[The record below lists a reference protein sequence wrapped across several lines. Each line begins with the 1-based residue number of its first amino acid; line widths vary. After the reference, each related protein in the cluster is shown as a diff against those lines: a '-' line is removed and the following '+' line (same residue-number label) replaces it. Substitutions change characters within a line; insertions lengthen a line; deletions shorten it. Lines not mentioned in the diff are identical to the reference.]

1 MSISNISS
9 ATNPFLTSMQ
19 SGIKQRNSDFS
30 ALGQALNTGDLS
42 GAQQAFAA
50 FQSDQQ
56 NLFSILQSQSSQQSN
71 LQNGG
76 TQQGNPLQA
85 LQQALS
91 SGDLSG
97 AQQAFAALQQTM
109 THGHHHHHHGGG
121 VQNSTQSASLTST
134 GSDSDNDGDGNG
146 NGSSSIGGI
155 DVKA

>member
-30 ALGQALNTGDLS
+30 ALGQTLNT
-42 GAQQAFAA
+42 
-50 FQSDQQ
+50 
-56 NLFSILQSQSSQQSN
+56 
-71 LQNGG
+71 
-76 TQQGNPLQA
+76 
-85 LQQALS
+85 
-91 SGDLSG
+91 GDLSG

-134 GSDSDNDGDGNG
+134 GSDSDNDGLIGDAGEAFGAYLTVDQPVSIHISQDTANLDFTTG
-146 NGSSSIGGI
+146 FEPSLPFSLGAGHGSAGI
-155 DVKA
+155 KLQRRGSRTLERKP

>member
-1 MSISNISS
+1 MSISSISS

-30 ALGQALNTGDLS
+30 ALGQALNAGDLP
-42 GAQQAFAA
+42 GAQQAFSA

-56 NLFSILQSQSSQQSN
+56 NLFSIMQSQNSQQSN
-71 LQNGG
+71 LQNSSN
-76 TQQGNPLQA
+76 QQSNPLQA

-109 THGHHHHHHGGG
+109 AHGHHHHHHGGG

-134 GSDSDNDGDGNG
+134 GSDSDNDGDG
-146 NGSSSIGGI
+146 SSSISGI